1 MKLELPRGMRDLES
15 DDLLGI
21 NYIKEKFFET
31 ARLFN
36 FRSIEPSPVEMLAT
50 LEAKAGPSISN
61 DIYSFTDK
69 GERNI
74 ALRFDLTVGLTR
86 FVASRRDLKLPV
98 KIAAFAGVWRY
109 DEPQAARYRY
119 FHQWDIEIYGSFSLE
134 SDAEVI
140 EFSSMFLKKLGL
152 KVIIEINDLQLIEEY
167 IERVLKVHDQNTLR
181 EMLRALDKV
190 SKKSSEELISEY
202 SGRINP
208 NVLRSLLDLSKI
220 KGKLEEVRQTL
231 DSKGLISWRK
241 LEELMDSL
249 KSRKVDDTRINLGI
263 VRGLDYYS
271 GIVFEAFDPLVNV
284 GALVGGGRYDTLTE
298 AFGRKDIGASG
309 AAGGVERIVLAMQK
323 HGLLE
328 PLKTPIVYVAHTS
341 LSVRKHVLEIVSDL
355 RKSGINT
362 DYDIQKRSIRKQLE
376 DAYAKNSLLIIFVV
390 EGEIGNGFVTL
401 KDTKDRTETLLNV
414 NNLTEE
420 VCKLFRKRELE
431 QVVPTY
437 GI

>member
-1 MKLELPRGMRDLES
+1 
-15 DDLLGI
+15 
-21 NYIKEKFFET
+21 
-31 ARLFN
+31 
-36 FRSIEPSPVEMLAT
+36 
-50 LEAKAGPSISN
+50 
-61 DIYSFTDK
+61 
-69 GERNI
+69 
-74 ALRFDLTVGLTR
+74 
-86 FVASRRDLKLPV
+86 
-98 KIAAFAGVWRY
+98 
-109 DEPQAARYRY
+109 YRY

-167 IERVLKVHDQNTLR
+167 IERVLEVHDQKTVR

-190 SKKSSEELISEY
+190 PKKSSEELINEY

-208 NVLRSLLDLSKI
+208 NILRRLLDLSKI
-220 KGKLEEVRQTL
+220 KGKLEEVRQTPE
-231 DSKGLISWRK
+231 SKGLISWRK

-284 GALVGGGRYDTLTE
+284 GALVGGGRFDTLTE

-341 LSVRKHVLEIVSDL
+341 LSVRKHVLEIVSNL

-362 DYDIQKRSIRKQLE
+362 DYDIQERSIRKQLE

-390 EGEIGNGFVTL
+390 EGEIGNGLVTL
-401 KDTKDRTETLLNV
+401 KDMKDRTETLLNV

-431 QVVPTY
+431 QPVPT
-437 GI
+437 

>member
-1 MKLELPRGMRDLES
+1 
-15 DDLLGI
+15 
-21 NYIKEKFFET
+21 
-31 ARLFN
+31 
-36 FRSIEPSPVEMLAT
+36 MLAT

-86 FVASRRDLKLPV
+86 FVASRRDLKMPI

-140 EFSSMFLKKLGL
+140 EFASTFLKKLGL

-167 IERVLKVHDQNTLR
+167 IERVLEVHDQKTIR

-190 SKKSSEELISEY
+190 PKKSSEELINEY
-202 SGRINP
+202 SGRINSAI
-208 NVLRSLLDLSKI
+208 LRSLLELSRI
-220 KGKLEEVRQTL
+220 KGKLEEVRENL

-271 GIVFEAFDPLVNV
+271 GIVFEAFDPFADV
-284 GALVGGGRYDTLTE
+284 GALVGGGRYDILTE

-341 LSVRKHVLEIVSDL
+341 LSVRKHVLEIVSEL

-376 DAYAKNSLLIIFVV
+376 DAYTKNSLLIIFVV
-390 EGEIGNGFVTL
+390 EGEIENGLVTL
-401 KDTKDRTETLLNV
+401 KDMKDRTETQLNV
-414 NNLTEE
+414 NLLTE

>member
-1 MKLELPRGMRDLES
+1 
-15 DDLLGI
+15 
-21 NYIKEKFFET
+21 
-31 ARLFN
+31 
-36 FRSIEPSPVEMLAT
+36 MLAT

-86 FVASRRDLKLPV
+86 FVTSRRDLKLPV

-167 IERVLKVHDQNTLR
+167 IEKVLEVHDQKTLR

-190 SKKSSEELISEY
+190 PKKSSEELINEY

-208 NVLRSLLDLSKI
+208 NILRSLLDLPKI
-220 KGKLEEVRQTL
+220 KGRLEEVRETL
-231 DSKGLISWRK
+231 DSKGLISWSK

-328 PLKTPIVYVAHTS
+328 PLKTPIVYVAQTS
-341 LSVRKHVLEIVSDL
+341 PSVRKHVLEIVSDL

-376 DAYAKNSLLIIFVV
+376 DAYAKNSLLVIFVV
-390 EGEIGNGFVTL
+390 EGEIGNGLVIL
-401 KDTKDRTETLLNV
+401 KDMKDRTETLLNV

>member
-1 MKLELPRGMRDLES
+1 
-15 DDLLGI
+15 
-21 NYIKEKFFET
+21 
-31 ARLFN
+31 
-36 FRSIEPSPVEMLAT
+36 
-50 LEAKAGPSISN
+50 
-61 DIYSFTDK
+61 
-69 GERNI
+69 
-74 ALRFDLTVGLTR
+74 
-86 FVASRRDLKLPV
+86 
-98 KIAAFAGVWRY
+98 
-109 DEPQAARYRY
+109 
-119 FHQWDIEIYGSFSLE
+119 
-134 SDAEVI
+134 VI
-140 EFSSMFLKKLGL
+140 E
-152 KVIIEINDLQLIEEY
+152 
-167 IERVLKVHDQNTLR
+167 VHDQTTLR

-190 SKKSSEELISEY
+190 PKKSSEELIKEY

-208 NVLRSLLDLSKI
+208 NILRSLLDLSKV
-220 KGKLEEVRQTL
+220 KGRLEEVRETL

-249 KSRKVDDTRINLGI
+249 KSRKVDGTRINLGV

-284 GALVGGGRYDTLTE
+284 GALVGGGRYDKLTE

-328 PLKTPIVYVAHTS
+328 PLKTPIVYVVHTS

-376 DAYAKNSLLIIFVV
+376 DAYTKNSLLIIFVV
-390 EGEIGNGFVTL
+390 EGEIGNGFVTI
-401 KDTKDRTETLLNV
+401 KDMKDRTENVLNV

-420 VCKLFRKRELE
+420 VCKLFRKREIE

>member
-15 DDLLGI
+15 DDLRGI

-31 ARLFN
+31 TRLFN
-36 FRSIEPSPVEMLAT
+36 FKSIEPSPVEMLAT

-69 GERNI
+69 AERNI

-86 FVASRRDLKLPV
+86 FVASRRDLKMPV

-140 EFSSMFLKKLGL
+140 EFASTFLKKLGL

-167 IERVLKVHDQNTLR
+167 IQRVLGVHDQKMIR

-190 SKKSSEELISEY
+190 PKKSSEEVINEY
-202 SGRINP
+202 SGRINAA
-208 NVLRSLLDLSKI
+208 VLRSLLELSGI
-220 KGKLEEVRQTL
+220 KGRLEEVRENL
-231 DSKGLISWRK
+231 DAKGLVNWRK

-249 KSRKVDDTRINLGI
+249 KSRKVDDTRINVGI

-271 GIVFEAFDPLVNV
+271 GIVFEAFDPFVDV
-284 GALVGGGRYDTLTE
+284 GALVGGGRYDILTE

-309 AAGGVERIVLAMQK
+309 AAGGVERILLSMQK

-328 PLKTPIVYVAHTS
+328 PLRTPIVYVAHTS
-341 LSVRKHVLEIVSDL
+341 LSVRKYVLEIVADL

-362 DYDIQKRSIRKQLE
+362 DYDIQKRSIRRQLE

-390 EGEIGNGFVTL
+390 EGEIENGLVTV
-401 KDTKDRTETLLNV
+401 KDMKDRTETQLNV
-414 NNLTEE
+414 NHLTEA
-420 VCKLFRKRELE
+420 VCKLFRKHELE
-431 QVVPTY
+431 QVVPPY

>member
-1 MKLELPRGMRDLES
+1 
-15 DDLLGI
+15 
-21 NYIKEKFFET
+21 
-31 ARLFN
+31 
-36 FRSIEPSPVEMLAT
+36 
-50 LEAKAGPSISN
+50 
-61 DIYSFTDK
+61 
-69 GERNI
+69 
-74 ALRFDLTVGLTR
+74 
-86 FVASRRDLKLPV
+86 
-98 KIAAFAGVWRY
+98 
-109 DEPQAARYRY
+109 
-119 FHQWDIEIYGSFSLE
+119 
-134 SDAEVI
+134 
-140 EFSSMFLKKLGL
+140 MFLKKLGL
-152 KVIIEINDLQLIEEY
+152 KVIIEINDLQLIGEY
-167 IERVLKVHDQNTLR
+167 IERVLEVHDQKTLR

-190 SKKSSEELISEY
+190 SKKSSEEILNEY
-202 SGRINP
+202 SGRINH
-208 NVLRSLLDLSKI
+208 NVLRNVLDLSTI
-220 KGKLEEVRQTL
+220 KGNLEEVRGNL
-231 DSKGLISWRK
+231 ESKGLISWRK

-271 GIVFEAFDPLVNV
+271 GIVFEAFDPFVNV

-328 PLKTPIVYVAHTS
+328 PSKTQIVYVSHTS
-341 LSVRKHVLEIVSDL
+341 PRVRKHVLEIVSDL

-390 EGEIGNGFVTL
+390 EGEIEKGLVTL
-401 KDTKDRTETLLNV
+401 KDMKDLTETLLNV
-414 NNLTEE
+414 NNLREQ

-437 GI
+437 

>member
-1 MKLELPRGMRDLES
+1 V
-15 DDLLGI
+15 LG
-21 NYIKEKFFET
+21 
-31 ARLFN
+31 
-36 FRSIEPSPVEMLAT
+36 
-50 LEAKAGPSISN
+50 
-61 DIYSFTDK
+61 
-69 GERNI
+69 
-74 ALRFDLTVGLTR
+74 
-86 FVASRRDLKLPV
+86 
-98 KIAAFAGVWRY
+98 
-109 DEPQAARYRY
+109 
-119 FHQWDIEIYGSFSLE
+119 
-134 SDAEVI
+134 
-140 EFSSMFLKKLGL
+140 
-152 KVIIEINDLQLIEEY
+152 
-167 IERVLKVHDQNTLR
+167 VHDQKMIR

-190 SKKSSEELISEY
+190 PKKSSEEVINEY
-202 SGRINP
+202 SGRINSAI
-208 NVLRSLLDLSKI
+208 LRSLLDLSRI
-220 KGKLEEVRQTL
+220 KGRLEDVRENL
-231 DSKGLISWRK
+231 DAKGLISWHK

-271 GIVFEAFDPLVNV
+271 GIVFEAFDPFADV
-284 GALVGGGRYDTLTE
+284 GALVGGGRYDILTE

-341 LSVRKHVLEIVSDL
+341 LSVRKHVLEIVSEL

-376 DAYAKNSLLIIFVV
+376 DAYTKNSLLIIFVV
-390 EGEIGNGFVTL
+390 EGEIENGLVTL
-401 KDTKDRTETLLNV
+401 KDMKDRTETQLNV
-414 NNLTEE
+414 NLLTE